1 MLNRYIHLDPSH
13 STTLQ
18 DQIKSGI
25 TQAIFEGF
33 VSKNTPL
40 SSSRR
45 LAQQLNV
52 SRNTILRVYEQ
63 LNEENIL
70 ISVERKGYFVNP
82 NLEISP
88 STTHSIPPS
97 PTSIVWSDFFNTE
110 TTLSLPATKNLK
122 HYRYKFISGMVNT
135 ELFPVA
141 EWRKCSLQSLNR
153 INHQL
158 WTSKPNDN
166 SELIEQIRT
175 RVLTRRGI
183 FVDASHIAVTLGC
196 QNSLYY
202 LSKLLISKNT
212 TVAIENPGYPEAC
225 HQFQAQQAK
234 LLPIDVD
241 EHGLQVDERLNQCHI
256 VYTTPSNQMP
266 TTVRLAPERRQRLI
280 QQAEHSNF
288 LIIEDDFEHDIS
300 FLEHSSPALK
310 SDYPSDR
317 IIYISSFTSTIAPGL
332 RIGYIVAAPPLIAQI
347 RALQLRTHSCP
358 PKNNCQT
365 LALFIS
371 FGYYDALLQKVR
383 KHYREKLLT
392 IEKAMNYY
400 FPQSGV
406 TPSLAGTA
414 FWVNYKAEFNAKQ
427 LEKLAEQQ
435 GILMENG
442 SRYFFHNTKNNCFRL
457 SFQSIETQHI
467 REGIRQLSALAK
479 QVMPIARLE
488 ECHAPRLTGS
498 QIKALLLNRT
508 LLSKDCFNIPYRIS
522 FLAGSKMT
530 GVSERPNDIDEGYWW
545 VEHDKFVY
553 QWRNWQFSDIRYIT
567 IVVEQGEIK
576 RFDEDGYFIGEAKFV
591 DDANS
596 A

>member
-1 MLNRYIHLDPSH
+1 
-13 STTLQ
+13 
-18 DQIKSGI
+18 
-25 TQAIFEGF
+25 
-33 VSKNTPL
+33 

-63 LNEENIL
+63 LNEESIL
-70 ISVERKGYFVNP
+70 VSIERKGYFVNP
-82 NLEISP
+82 SLDIPPASTSHVTPISP
-88 STTHSIPPS
+88 TPETAIA
-97 PTSIVWSDFFNTE
+97 WSDFFNTDNALAPH
-110 TTLSLPATKNLK
+110 TAKHFK
-122 HYRYKFISGMVNT
+122 HYNYQFVSGMVNT
-135 ELFPVA
+135 QLFPVA

-183 FVDASHIAVTLGC
+183 FVDSSHIAVTLGC

-202 LSKLLISKNT
+202 LAKLLVSKNT
-212 TVAIENPGYPEAC
+212 TVAIENPGYPEAF
-225 HQFQAQQAK
+225 HQFQAQQAHI
-234 LLPIDVD
+234 LPIDVD
-241 EHGLQVDERLNQCHI
+241 EHGLQVDERLNQCNM

-266 TTVRLAPERRQRLI
+266 TTVRLAPERRQRLVA
-280 QQAEHSNF
+280 QAEQHNF

-300 FLEHSSPALK
+300 FLEYSSPALK

-347 RALQLRTHSCP
+347 KALQLRTHSCP

-371 FGYYDALLQKVR
+371 FGYYDALLEKIR

-427 LEKLAEQQ
+427 LEILAEQQ
-435 GILMENG
+435 GILIDNG
-442 SRYFFHNTKNNCFRL
+442 AHYFFEHPKNNCFRL

-467 REGIRQLSALAK
+467 RDGIRQLSKLAK
-479 QVMPIARLE
+479 QVMPIARIE
-488 ECHAPRLTGS
+488 ECQAPHLTGS

-530 GVSERPNDIDEGYWW
+530 GVSDRPNDTDEGYWW
-545 VEHDKFVY
+545 VENDKFIY

-567 IVVEQGEIK
+567 IVVENGELK
-576 RFDEDGYFIGEAKFV
+576 RFDEDGYFIGEAQFIDDNSNSIKFI
-591 DDANS
+591 NHYL
-596 A
+596 